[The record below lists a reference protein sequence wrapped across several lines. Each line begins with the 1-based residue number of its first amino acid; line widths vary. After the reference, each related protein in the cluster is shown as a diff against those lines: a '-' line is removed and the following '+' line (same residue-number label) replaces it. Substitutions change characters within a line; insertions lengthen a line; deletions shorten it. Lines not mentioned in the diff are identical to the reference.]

1 MGIWDMYLNIYRTVQ
16 KKGRLYF
23 FLQFLFYWHFDVS
36 NYIVSLG
43 NNYGGYYVRG
53 PQVDYYDQREDSRM
67 KYPSMLGLGRVL
79 FKRNCKISPWLHLLD
94 FEISLISF
102 LAADIV
108 TDPRFIKCLGDEGAL
123 GVPDV
128 RIFAKCASFVGR
140 PRFGKRGG
148 QF

>member
-1 MGIWDMYLNIYRTVQ
+1 MGILFGDSSQVM
-16 KKGRLYF
+16 KGLQVL
-23 FLQFLFYWHFDVS
+23 FLTILLAATRAQQFASVS
-36 NYIVSLG
+36 EDGLESAG

-79 FKRNCKISPWLHLLD
+79 FKRNS
-94 FEISLISF
+94 
-102 LAADIV
+102 DIV

-140 PRFGKRGG
+140 PRFGKRNGG
-148 QF
+148 F